1 MPYDMSG
8 KTYANLLPI
17 LAKEPY
23 SVQYLALFQGIVSL
37 PHNTCGAKSGN
48 EATEKSAVNDKRKT
62 LMKEIYSLL
71 AISSFAGSS
80 ISLSGK
86 KIGHSTRLEGG
97 EGSLATRLT

>member
-80 ISLSGK
+80 LSGLK
-86 KIGHSTRLEGG
+86 TGHNTRLEGG